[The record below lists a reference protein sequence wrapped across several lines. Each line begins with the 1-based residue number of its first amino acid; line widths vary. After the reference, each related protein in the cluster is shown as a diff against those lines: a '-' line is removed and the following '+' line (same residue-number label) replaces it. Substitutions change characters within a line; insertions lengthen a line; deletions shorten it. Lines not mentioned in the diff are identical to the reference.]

1 MFRITYRQG
10 NGYHCSC
17 CRSTWTETSDCDTI
31 EEVIEWLSNLEAD
44 KVISSWEDANDR
56 EVEEIREIKDEP
68 VILQANPDRV
78 KELIELR
85 KKAKEEAQAKEQART
100 KKFKINED
108 LKKLRELKAQYPE
121 A

>member
-17 CRSTWTETSDCDTI
+17 CRSTWTDTFDCDTI

-44 KVISSWEDANDR
+44 KVISSWEDADDR
-56 EVEEIREIKDEP
+56 VVEEIREIMDESI
-68 VILQANPDRV
+68 VLQANPDRV

-85 KKAKEEAQAKEQART
+85 KKAREAKQAKEKART
-100 KKFKINED
+100 KKFKINEER
-108 LKKLRELKAQYPE
+108 KKLRKLKAQYPD